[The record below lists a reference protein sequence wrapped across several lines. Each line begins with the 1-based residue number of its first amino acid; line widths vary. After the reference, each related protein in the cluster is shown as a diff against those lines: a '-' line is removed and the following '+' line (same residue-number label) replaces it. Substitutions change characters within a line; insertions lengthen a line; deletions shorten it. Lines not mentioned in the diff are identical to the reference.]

1 MEHIEFITK
10 AMAIIAYEMEQLMR
24 ELETKEEKYNG

>member
-24 ELETKEEKYNG
+24 ELEDMEDLQK